1 MRPEIDLYGV
11 FVPTLGAIAVVAY
24 LLNAVLRRLLAGIGF
39 YRLVWHRPLFDTAMY
54 FCLLGAL
61 ALTLNGVTS

>member
-1 MRPEIDLYGV
+1 MRPELDLYGV
-11 FVPTLGAIAVVAY
+11 FIPTLGGIAIAAFF
-24 LLNAVLRRLLAGIGF
+24 LNAILRRVLAYAGF

-61 ALTLNGVTS
+61 ALTLNKVPL

>member
-1 MRPEIDLYGV
+1 MRPELDLYGV
-11 FVPTLGAIAVVAY
+11 FVPTLAAIAVVAFF
-24 LLNAVLRRLLAGIGF
+24 LNSILRRILAFIGF

-61 ALTLNGVTS
+61 ALSLNKVSL